1 MPALKSRIGCAELIE
16 SFMYQI
22 QLLFIQFS
30 TWFNIFMLYPAS
42 ILSIS
47 LSNENE
53 WMNEIWLS
61 YAGIIS
67 WFNLQ
72 NVPLLYGHF
81 WPFSTFKTEALNF
94 KIKLQSNQPTNS
106 SLKYK
111 TNYKL

>member
-1 MPALKSRIGCAELIE
+1 MTAFSEWKSRNKFFSRKKKTYSEYMSALESRIGCAELIE

-42 ILSIS
+42 LLSIS

-67 WFNLQ
+67 WFNL
-72 NVPLLYGHF
+72 
-81 WPFSTFKTEALNF
+81 
-94 KIKLQSNQPTNS
+94 
-106 SLKYK
+106 
-111 TNYKL
+111 